1 MKNKTVDFMN
11 NLILRYYSGS
21 FSPLIGAS
29 P

>member
-1 MKNKTVDFMN
+1 MKNETVN
-11 NLILRYYSGS
+11 YLNILILKYYSGS